1 MSAAV
6 DLNPV
11 CRTHLQI
18 LTCIILES
26 MGIFMQ
32 QFFRQKTTQFFL
44 TVLATYL
51 FMKYLSPFITPFLAA
66 FLIVW
71 AMNPYIERVH
81 QNTRFKKSFV
91 AGLLLMIWVMLFI
104 WILWIFSYVVMNGGG
119 DLWSRIPSYFS
130 NWETALSC
138 CCDNL
143 ERLFGFNGQ
152 KLQGFVIQQ
161 ITVFTDNFQT
171 NIMPV
176 VMGKSVTYMKGMISC
191 FAFLVVVF
199 IAVMLLVKDYGEIV
213 QKLEAPEF
221 RGIREVFRKV
231 VNYLKTFLRAQL
243 IILLIISVLCAV
255 TLSLIG
261 MSGAVFYGFLTGF
274 MDMLP
279 FIGTGIMLLP
289 LGAIYFFTGEYWKA
303 IVCIVLYG
311 LCALIREM
319 LEPRLIG
326 DKVGIW
332 PIGIMFSVFAGVH
345 LFGVAGVIKGPLSLV
360 IICEILKFLWYT
372 EEYEKDG

>member
-1 MSAAV
+1 
-6 DLNPV
+6 
-11 CRTHLQI
+11 
-18 LTCIILES
+18 
-26 MGIFMQ
+26 MQ
-32 QFFRQKTTQFFL
+32 QFFHQKTTQFFL

-91 AGLLLMIWVMLFI
+91 AGLLLMIWVILFI
-104 WILWIFSYVVMNGGG
+104 WVLWIFSFIVMNGGG
-119 DLWSRIPSYFS
+119 DLWSRIPDYFS

-176 VMGKSVTYMKGMISC
+176 IMGKSVTYMKGMISC
-191 FAFLVVVF
+191 FAFLAVVF
-199 IAVMLLVKDYGEIV
+199 IAVMLLVKDYGEIA

-231 VNYLKTFLRAQL
+231 VAYLKTFLR
-243 IILLIISVLCAV
+243 
-255 TLSLIG
+255 
-261 MSGAVFYGFLTGF
+261 
-274 MDMLP
+274 
-279 FIGTGIMLLP
+279 
-289 LGAIYFFTGEYWKA
+289 
-303 IVCIVLYG
+303 
-311 LCALIREM
+311 RN
-319 LEPRLIG
+319 
-326 DKVGIW
+326 
-332 PIGIMFSVFAGVH
+332 
-345 LFGVAGVIKGPLSLV
+345 
-360 IICEILKFLWYT
+360 
-372 EEYEKDG
+372 

>member
-1 MSAAV
+1 
-6 DLNPV
+6 
-11 CRTHLQI
+11 
-18 LTCIILES
+18 
-26 MGIFMQ
+26 MQ
-32 QFFRQKTTQFFL
+32 QFFHQKTTQFFL

-91 AGLLLMIWVMLFI
+91 AGLLLMIWVILFI
-104 WILWIFSYVVMNGGG
+104 WVLWIFSFIVMNGGG
-119 DLWSRIPSYFS
+119 DLWSRIPDYFS

-161 ITVFTDNFQT
+161 ITVFADNFQT

-176 VMGKSVTYMKGMISC
+176 IMGKSVTYMKGMISC
-191 FAFLVVVF
+191 FAFLAVVF
-199 IAVMLLVKDYGEIV
+199 IAVMLLVKDYGEIA

-231 VNYLKTFLRAQL
+231 VAYLKTFLRAQL

-289 LGAIYFFTGEYWKA
+289 LGVIYFFTGEYWKA

-332 PIGIMFSVFAGVH
+332 PIGILFSVFAGVH
-345 LFGVAGVIKGPLSLV
+345 LFGVAGVIKGPLSLL

-372 EEYEKDG
+372 EDHEKDG

>member
-1 MSAAV
+1 
-6 DLNPV
+6 
-11 CRTHLQI
+11 
-18 LTCIILES
+18 

-32 QFFRQKTTQFFL
+32 QFFHQKTTQFFL

-91 AGLLLMIWVMLFI
+91 AGLLLMIWVILFI
-104 WILWIFSYVVMNGGG
+104 WVLWIFSFIVMNGGG
-119 DLWSRIPSYFS
+119 DLWSRIPDYFS
-130 NWETALSC
+130 NWETVLSC

-176 VMGKSVTYMKGMISC
+176 IMGKSVTYMKGMISC
-191 FAFLVVVF
+191 FAFLAVVF
-199 IAVMLLVKDYGEIV
+199 IAVMLLVKDYGEIA

-231 VNYLKTFLRAQL
+231 VAYLKTFLRAQL

-289 LGAIYFFTGEYWKA
+289 LGVIYFFTGEYWKA

-332 PIGIMFSVFAGVH
+332 PIGILFSVFAGVH

-372 EEYEKDG
+372 EDYEKDG

>member
-1 MSAAV
+1 MIITQSM
-6 DLNPV
+6 
-11 CRTHLQI
+11 HK
-18 LTCIILES
+18 TCIVPES

-32 QFFRQKTTQFFL
+32 QFFHQKTTQFFL

-51 FMKYLSPFITPFLAA
+51 FMKYLSPFVTPFLVA

-81 QNTRFKKSFV
+81 QKTRFKKSFV
-91 AGLLLMIWVMLFI
+91 AGLLLTIWVILFI
-104 WILWIFSYVVMNGGG
+104 WILWIFSFAVMNGGG
-119 DLWSRIPSYFS
+119 DLFSRIPAYFS
-130 NWETALSC
+130 DWETALSC

-143 ERLFGFNGQ
+143 EKLFGLNGQ
-152 KLQGFVIQQ
+152 KLQCFVVQQ
-161 ITVFTDNFQT
+161 IAVFTDNFQT

-176 VMGKSVTYMKGMISC
+176 VMGKSVTYMKGIVSC
-191 FAFLVVVF
+191 FAFLAVVF
-199 IAVMLLVKDYGEIV
+199 IAVMLLVKDYGEIAR
-213 QKLEAPEF
+213 KLETPEF

-231 VNYLKTFLRAQL
+231 VVYLKTFLRAQF

-261 MSGAVFYGFLTGF
+261 MTGAVFYGFLTGF

-289 LGAIYFFTGEYWKA
+289 LAVIYFFTGEYWKA
-303 IVCIVLYG
+303 IVCVGLYA

-319 LEPRLIG
+319 LEPRL
-326 DKVGIW
+326 
-332 PIGIMFSVFAGVH
+332 FSVFAGVH

-360 IICEILKFLWYT
+360 IICETLKFLWYDRRK
-372 EEYEKDG
+372 EK

>member
-1 MSAAV
+1 MIITQSM
-6 DLNPV
+6 
-11 CRTHLQI
+11 HK
-18 LTCIILES
+18 TCIVPES

-32 QFFRQKTTQFFL
+32 QFFHQKTTQFFL

-51 FMKYLSPFITPFLAA
+51 FMKYLSPFVTPFLAA

-81 QNTRFKKSFV
+81 QKTGFKKSFV
-91 AGLLLMIWVMLFI
+91 AGLLLTIWSILFV
-104 WILWIFSYVVMNGGG
+104 WILWIISFVVMNGGG
-119 DLWSRIPSYFS
+119 ELWSRLPAYFS
-130 NWETALSC
+130 DWETALSC

-143 ERLFGFNGQ
+143 EKLFGCNGQ
-152 KLQGFVIQQ
+152 KLQYFVIQQ

-171 NIMPV
+171 NIMPM
-176 VMGKSVTYMKGMISC
+176 VMGKSVICVKGIVSC
-191 FAFLVVVF
+191 FAFLAVVF
-199 IAVMLLVKDYGEIV
+199 IAVMLLVKDYGEIS
-213 QKLEAPEF
+213 QKFGTPEF
-221 RGIREVFRKV
+221 QGIREVFQKV
-231 VNYLKTFLRAQL
+231 VFYLKTFLRAQF

-255 TLSLIG
+255 ILSLIG
-261 MSGAVFYGFLTGF
+261 MTGAVFYGFLTGF

-289 LGAIYFFTGEYWKA
+289 LGVIYFFIGEYGKA
-303 IVCIVLYG
+303 IVCVGLYA

-332 PIGIMFSVFAGVH
+332 PIGILFSVFAGVH
-345 LFGVAGVIKGPLSLV
+345 LFGAAGVIKGPLSMV
-360 IICEILKFLWYT
+360 IICETLKFLWYT
-372 EEYEKDG
+372 GDYEKNG

>member
-1 MSAAV
+1 
-6 DLNPV
+6 
-11 CRTHLQI
+11 
-18 LTCIILES
+18 
-26 MGIFMQ
+26 
-32 QFFRQKTTQFFL
+32 
-44 TVLATYL
+44 
-51 FMKYLSPFITPFLAA
+51 
-66 FLIVW
+66 
-71 AMNPYIERVH
+71 
-81 QNTRFKKSFV
+81 
-91 AGLLLMIWVMLFI
+91 MIWVILFI
-104 WILWIFSYVVMNGGG
+104 WVLWIFSFIVMNGGG
-119 DLWSRIPSYFS
+119 DLWSRIPDYFS

-161 ITVFTDNFQT
+161 ITVFADNFQT

-176 VMGKSVTYMKGMISC
+176 IMGKSVTYMKGMISC
-191 FAFLVVVF
+191 FAFLAVVF
-199 IAVMLLVKDYGEIV
+199 IAVMLLVKDYGEIA

-231 VNYLKTFLRAQL
+231 VAYLKTFLRAQL

-289 LGAIYFFTGEYWKA
+289 LGVIYFFTGEYWKA
-303 IVCIVLYG
+303 IVCVVLYG

-332 PIGIMFSVFAGVH
+332 PIGILFSVFAGVH

-372 EEYEKDG
+372 EDHEKDG